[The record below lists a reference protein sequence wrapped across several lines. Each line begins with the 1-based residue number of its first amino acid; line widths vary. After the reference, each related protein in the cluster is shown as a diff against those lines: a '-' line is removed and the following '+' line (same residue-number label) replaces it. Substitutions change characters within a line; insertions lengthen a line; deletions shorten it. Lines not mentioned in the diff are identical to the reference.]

1 MSDTSTI
8 PPTTAN
14 ADRLNAVVGRLQN
27 TILSL
32 PRFRPADATLAADFD
47 NLSSDLLQT
56 MVECSQAAAVDQA
69 SIAVALNVIDKGN
82 KASAESQQLRADT
95 MAKMAERALSFP
107 SSMGGAGHG

>member
-14 ADRLNAVVGRLQN
+14 AERLTAVVGRLQT

-47 NLSSDLLQT
+47 KLSSDLLQT
-56 MVECSQAAAVDQA
+56 MVECVQAAAVDQA
-69 SIAVALNVIDKGN
+69 SIAVALQVIDRNN
-82 KASAESQQLRADT
+82 KAAAESVQMRSDT
-95 MAKMAERALSFP
+95 MLKMAERAVTFP
-107 SSMGGAGHG
+107 VLRGA